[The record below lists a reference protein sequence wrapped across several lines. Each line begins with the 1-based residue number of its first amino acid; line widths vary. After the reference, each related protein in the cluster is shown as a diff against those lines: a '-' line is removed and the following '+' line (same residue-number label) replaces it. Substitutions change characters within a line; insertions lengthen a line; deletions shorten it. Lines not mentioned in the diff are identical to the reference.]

1 MTAKYLTSILI
12 SLSIFLC
19 TYAQL
24 NAVPNEK
31 VFEIRSPL
39 MLYCDNSQPGVTL
52 TWEKDGVDVTKVKE
66 LENRYKIFPEENK
79 FQIDKTEATDG
90 GNYACVGANN
100 ERKEFIVYAKV
111 IVGVPS
117 NIGVVEGE
125 KLTIVCSVL
134 GTNPKLSWS
143 IGNMTISNS
152 TDRYILKAD
161 ANNVENAILTIDNI
175 SMDDGGEYKC
185 IGRSPATPPPN
196 APDTYLAYDNCHVR
210 VKGKFAALWP
220 FLGIC
225 AEVFILCTIIFIY
238 EKRRN
243 KSELEES
250 DTDPQEQ

>member
-12 SLSIFLC
+12 SLSIFVAI
-19 TYAQL
+19 YAQL
-24 NAVPNEK
+24 N
-31 VFEIRSPL
+31 EIVETAFDIRHPL
-39 MLYCDNSQPGVTL
+39 VLNCNNTNATQI
-52 TWEKDGVDVTKVKE
+52 TWEKNGVEVSKVKE
-66 LENRYKIFPEENK
+66 LEGRFKILPAEKK
-79 FQIDKTEATDG
+79 FMIDKTEAGDDG
-90 GNYACVGANN
+90 TYACVA
-100 ERKEFIVYAKV
+100 EKRYEFNVYAKV

-134 GTNPKLSWS
+134 GSSPQLSWS
-143 IGNMTISNS
+143 FGNMTITNS
-152 TDRYILKAD
+152 TEHYTLKAD
-161 ANNVENAILTIDNI
+161 ANKVENAILTIDNV
-175 SMDDGGEYKC
+175 SMDDRGHYKC
-185 IGRSPATPPPN
+185 IGSNAASRIANATE
-196 APDTYLAYDNCHVR
+196 AYDTCLVR

-225 AEVFILCTIIFIY
+225 AEVFILCTIILIY